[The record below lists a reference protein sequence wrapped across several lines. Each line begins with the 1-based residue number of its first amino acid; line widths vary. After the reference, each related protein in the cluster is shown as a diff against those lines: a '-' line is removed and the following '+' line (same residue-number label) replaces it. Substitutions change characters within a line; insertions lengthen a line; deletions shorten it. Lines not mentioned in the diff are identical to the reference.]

1 MIYGVGLAMAFVW
14 SLALFPML
22 DTRSSVAIVLA
33 YVSGLAIHAIMY
45 GPQAAFIV
53 EQFPTRAR
61 YAGASLAYTLAGI
74 VGGGLAPLI
83 SAALY
88 KKYATT
94 GAVIAYLALALGIS
108 ALALAAAKERA
119 GEELGS

>member
-1 MIYGVGLAMAFVW
+1 
-14 SLALFPML
+14 
-22 DTRSSVAIVLA
+22 
-33 YVSGLAIHAIMY
+33 MY

-61 YAGASLAYTLAGI
+61 YAGASLAYTLAGV

-88 KKYATT
+88 RKYATAT
-94 GAVIAYLALALGIS
+94 AVVVYLAIALAIS
-108 ALALAAAKERA
+108 AVALAFAREHA
-119 GEELGS
+119 GDELSE